1 MKCRTV
7 TTPAQ
12 RRAAIV
18 YGADMALH
26 DLRALALGFPI
37 VVATL
42 TPDTAE
48 ACPGGYYDPCSEF
61 DFWADLTPKNAAK
74 IPADGVLVLQGAHQ
88 GGDDADWL
96 TKIELTVTKD
106 GQPVAGALAATS
118 QHGVLIWRPDA
129 PWSPGATYQLTGALM
144 NPDIEDYCGPATIPL
159 AADLVID
166 SEVGATIG
174 AVQFTGTVTSTVVPQ
189 VTLETLACCPGATPS
204 EGYGGC
210 GGTYVNWDDTQC
222 APMAAYGSF
231 SVEIVGEPAA
241 TGPVA
246 DEILYTL
253 LVDGME
259 YARDRVP
266 TFNVYA
272 SDKPFCAVIEAED
285 LASGLVTQG
294 PEQCF
299 GAELVDQL
307 GALVLDPADT
317 LDCELQQ
324 CEVVNGMW
332 DPMQCTPFEAE
343 PTGSA
348 SQSDSVSAGESGSD
362 GGTQEDGG
370 EKACACRHATPG
382 DASLAALGSLGVL
395 ALLRRRRGRG

>member
-1 MKCRTV
+1 
-7 TTPAQ
+7 
-12 RRAAIV
+12 
-18 YGADMALH
+18 MAFD

-37 VVATL
+37 VVAAIL
-42 TPDTAE
+42 PDTAE
-48 ACPGGYYDPCSEF
+48 ACPGGYYDPC
-61 DFWADLTPKNAAK
+61 DGLDVWIDLAPQNAAK

-88 GGDDADWL
+88 NGDDGDWL

-129 PWSPGATYQLTGALM
+129 PWAPGATYQLTGGLM
-144 NPDIEDYCGPATIPL
+144 NPDIEDYCGPATIDL
-159 AADLVID
+159 AAELVID

-174 AVQFTGTVTSTVVPQ
+174 AVQFTGAVTSTIVPQ
-189 VTLETLACCPGATPS
+189 VTLETLVCCPGAAPS
-204 EGYGGC
+204 QGYGC
-210 GGTYVNWDDTQC
+210 GGSYVIWDEDQC
-222 APMAAYGSF
+222 APLAAYGSF
-231 SVEIVGEPAA
+231 SVQIVGAPAA

-246 DEILYTL
+246 DQVLYTL

-266 TFNVYA
+266 TFNVYS
-272 SDKPFCAVIEAED
+272 SDKPFCAVIEAEE
-285 LASGLVTQG
+285 LASGLVTVG

-299 GAELVDQL
+299 GAGLVDQL
-307 GALVLDPADT
+307 GPLEQDPADT

-324 CEVVNGMW
+324 CAVVNDMW

-348 SQSDSVSAGESGSD
+348 SQSDSVSAGESGSE
-362 GGTQEDGG
+362 GGTPEDGG
-370 EKACACRHATPG
+370 EKGCACQHAPPG
-382 DASLAALGSLGVL
+382 DAGLVGLGSLGVL
-395 ALLRRRRGRG
+395 ALLRRRRVRG